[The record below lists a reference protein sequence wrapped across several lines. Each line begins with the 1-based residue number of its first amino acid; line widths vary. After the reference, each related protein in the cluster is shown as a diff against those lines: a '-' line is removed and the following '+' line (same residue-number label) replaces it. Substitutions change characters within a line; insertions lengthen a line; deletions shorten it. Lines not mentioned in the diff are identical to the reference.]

1 MRATQA
7 PLGPAVATLSGAA
20 EVEDISWKARQN
32 LTQCVSHRN
41 NSCGRRNT
49 VISMKWC
56 NRTCSMVTGEF
67 GQFEWI

>member
-49 VISMKWC
+49 VICHEVVQSYMQHGDR
-56 NRTCSMVTGEF
+56 ND
-67 GQFEWI
+67 